1 MGVTRVLLIKGLKD
15 TNVAQYFLT
24 FHERI
29 TSQFSNRQSKAW
41 HILTKLFRDKN
52 AATGIPKLIHSLV
65 FSNDVGKVYCL
76 ADDVMIEAEHEL
88 ETILSKLKNL
98 WSVKQDVKFEGYS
111 YNIGDF
117 IVRTVDARHKGMLVE
132 VEYLPT
138 THPHAASSILSDFID
153 LIMPKDADIVRWDEK
168 GDNSYTK
175 VGLSEETFTRIHTA
189 YQYMTLFKSES
200 LL

>member
-1 MGVTRVLLIKGLKD
+1 MTLKRWALHGLKD
-15 TNVAQYFLT
+15 TNVAHYFLT

-41 HILTKLFRDKN
+41 HISTKLFRDNRDKS
-52 AATGIPKLIHSLV
+52 AIPKFINSLV
-65 FSNDVGKVYCL
+65 FSNDVNKVYCL
-76 ADDVMIEAEHEL
+76 ANDVMIEAEHEL

-98 WSVKQDVKFEGYS
+98 WALKQDVKFEGYS

-117 IVRTVDARHKGMLVE
+117 IIRTVDARQKGMLVE

-138 THPHAASSILSDFID
+138 THPHSASSILTNFID
-153 LIMPKDADIVRWDEK
+153 LIMPKDADIVQWDQK

-175 VGLSEETFTRIHTA
+175 VGLSEETFTRIHAA
-189 YQYMTLFKSES
+189 YQYMSLFKSES